1 MENRGVVI
9 LEMHESEL
17 ETVLADMAS
26 FPRTEPFLQKGLLI
40 REHISLCL
48 WMLMSLAVT
57 TGGKTKTALDGKVK
71 HVQDANRKPLGSFH
85 YFLLVHFTSLNVRP
99 PCSF

>member
-1 MENRGVVI
+1 
-9 LEMHESEL
+9 MHESGL

-26 FPRTEPFLQKGLLI
+26 FLRTEPFLQKDLLI

-57 TGGKTKTALDGKVK
+57 TGGKTKTALD
-71 HVQDANRKPLGSFH
+71 
-85 YFLLVHFTSLNVRP
+85 
-99 PCSF
+99 